1 MARIL
6 IADDDQAVRDLATR
20 ALRSDG
26 HTVTVASDGSE
37 AARALASASFDLVI
51 SDVEMPG
58 SGGIELVQD
67 FGKPGGPRFLLISGF
82 VEKLT
87 RLDAPAGASVATLA
101 KPFTL
106 EQLRAEVRRRLA

>member
-6 IADDDQAVRDLATR
+6 IADDDLAVRDLATR

-26 HTVTVASDGSE
+26 HTVSVASDGPE
-37 AARALASASFDLVI
+37 AARELASGTFDLVI

-58 SGGIELVQD
+58 SGGIELVQA
-67 FGKPGGPRFLLISGF
+67 FGKRGGPRFLLISGF

-87 RLDAPAGASVATLA
+87 RLDAPAGANVATLA